1 MTPPSTDATP
11 SATPILPAGVPMIR
25 TIAMPSDTNPS
36 GDIFGGWL
44 MAQMDLAAG
53 NAAARRARGR
63 CVTIAVDGM
72 AFLSPVHVGDEV
84 SLYAR
89 MLSIGRTSMKI
100 LVEAWRRPRH
110 AFDSVQ
116 VTKATFTFVAI
127 DENGRPRP
135 VPEEAGSPPFG
146 KLECD
151 DA

>member
-1 MTPPSTDATP
+1 MTVSAAPIVPPV
-11 SATPILPAGVPMIR
+11 LPAGVPMIR
-25 TIAMPSDTNPS
+25 TIAMPADTNPA

-89 MLSIGRTSMKI
+89 ILSIGRTSMKI

-110 AFDSVQ
+110 DFESIQ

-127 DENGRPRP
+127 DETGRPRP
-135 VPEEAGSPPFG
+135 IPEPPEILEARD
-146 KLECD
+146 CT

>member
-1 MTPPSTDATP
+1 MTDSTA
-11 SATPILPAGVPMIR
+11 PIARPVLPAGVPMIR
-25 TIAMPSDTNPS
+25 TIAMPSDTNPA

-89 MLSIGRTSMKI
+89 MLTIGHTSMKI
-100 LVEAWRRPRH
+100 QVEAWRRPRH
-110 AFDSVQ
+110 DFESIQ

-135 VPEEAGSPPFG
+135 VPEAP
-146 KLECD
+146 
-151 DA
+151 DAPETTDCTHA